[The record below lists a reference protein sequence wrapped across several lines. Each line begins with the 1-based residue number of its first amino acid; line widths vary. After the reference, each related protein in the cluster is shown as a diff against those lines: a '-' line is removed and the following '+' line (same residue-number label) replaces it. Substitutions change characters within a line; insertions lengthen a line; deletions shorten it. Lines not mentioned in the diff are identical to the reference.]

1 MEATNRF
8 FSGFG
13 ATRARLAI
21 LAATFVAAMVG
32 VVTPAQAALTG
43 LTVGPQSGTLNAGTA
58 GTATY
63 TVTLTRSGFTPSNV
77 ATVTWT
83 ISGLPSGATASVGPA
98 NGNWSG
104 ILGGGQ
110 RSYPLTVNTT
120 TATPGGTA
128 TFTVQASASGTQSGT
143 GTLTVNPAVVAQPQ
157 TITFG
162 ALAGKTFGDAPF
174 NVSATAS
181 SGLTVSFAAAGNCGV
196 AGTLVSVTGAG
207 SCTITASQAGNA
219 NWLAATP
226 VAQTFPIAKA
236 NQTITFNALADKLVG
251 DPAFTV
257 SATSTSTL
265 AVTFGATGDCTVAG
279 STVSLTTPATLP
291 GNCTI
296 TASQAGNANFNAAA
310 SVPQTFAIN
319 AFTGTEL
326 YAVAGSTGLPVPGS
340 TTPMAV
346 PVWGYNSSAAGV
358 SKPGGPTL
366 FVDQGA
372 TVTIRL
378 HNNLAETTALLIQG
392 QTMIPDTT
400 GVAPGQTK
408 VYTFTASQPGTF
420 LYEAGLLPRAQHQV
434 AMGLYGALVV
444 RPTGAPLQAYAAAS
458 TAFDDEAVLVLG
470 EIDPILNFGPT
481 TFDMRDFKPTHFLIN
496 GDVYPNTAPIASAPG
511 RKVLLR
517 YVNGGAKHHS
527 MAALGARQ
535 VVVGEDGSALAHA
548 RTVVAKT
555 IAPGQTADAIVT
567 VPAAALAGQKFA
579 VYDGNL
585 MLHNGGADN
594 AFGGMLTFVSVSG
607 TPPTG
612 DTTGPVSSGL
622 AYAAGT
628 LTATVSDANTGGST
642 VAAAEYFVDVPGTA
656 GTGTAMA
663 AADGAFDGVSENVTA
678 TVAVAPGTH
687 TLYLR
692 GRDAAGNWG
701 AVTAKV
707 VNGGDTLGPIT
718 SALVLSPSTTD
729 GTVDVS
735 LTGTA
740 NDTNTGGSN
749 IAAAEYFI
757 GTVGSAGTGTPM
769 SFAPANAKI
778 ASLTGAIPMA
788 TVNALA
794 AGNHVVSVR
803 SKDSEGNWGT
813 AVATT
818 LVVNKNAATTGNVVV
833 TFTPNNG
840 ARPLNASQPVVRVT
854 ASVTGAGVNAAE
866 GFFCLNADPCT
877 AGADGTGF
885 PFLPADGAWGG
896 AIEPVTA
903 DIPLSTVGAM
913 ADGSHTIYVHGK
925 AASGGWGT
933 TSSAVLVVDRT
944 APTVSGLLLAP
955 AASHNSAV
963 VISATAADASAIVAA
978 EYFIDTVGA
987 VGTGTPMTPG
997 SSLSATIPGATIA
1010 GLSDGN
1016 HTLYVRAMDAATN
1029 WSAAVSAV
1037 LLVDHTAPTTSNLT
1051 VAAIAFGATSTSA
1064 TVTAQDPAPGSGL
1077 NGGEYWIDGSAAP
1090 PATTIAFAGTSSP
1103 ITIAGIN
1110 LTGLASGPHI
1120 LYVRVK
1126 DAVGNYSSVRSQ
1138 TFSIPVDQIFAD
1150 GFETGPLSGGTGNAG
1165 NWTSRSTGTES
1176 RVDFQTAA
1184 ALFGSYGLQ
1193 VQGNDTNY
1201 VQYNFGNA
1209 ANPATSTFDARFYF
1223 NPHGFQPNAG
1233 GNVQDIFVA
1242 ASNTNYSNTN
1252 TTFRVRYRVNGGQQQ
1267 VQIQV
1272 GSGTANTA
1280 WANLVN
1286 NTSNRIEV
1294 VWQAGASLALY
1305 VNGAA
1310 AQSLATT
1317 STNLV
1322 STMRLGSVTDAGGNA
1337 NTTYEYFDNFTAK
1350 RSVTSLIG
1358 P

>member
-8 FSGFG
+8 FSGFV
-13 ATRARLAI
+13 ATRPRLAM
-21 LAATFVAAMVG
+21 LAATFVAATMGFVAPAMASLQSVSVG
-32 VVTPAQAALTG
+32 S
-43 LTVGPQSGTLNAGTA
+43 QSGTLTYGTA
-58 GTATY
+58 GAATY
-63 TVTLTRSGFTPSNV
+63 VVTVTRSFGTPTTPTMSVTGLPAGATYVFGTPSAWSP
-77 ATVTWT
+77 ATGTGT
-83 ISGLPSGATASVGPA
+83 RT
-98 NGNWSG
+98 
-104 ILGGGQ
+104 
-110 RSYPLTVNTT
+110 YPLTITTTTVTPGGSATFTARANTT
-120 TATPGGTA
+120 TT
-128 TFTVQASASGTQSGT
+128 GT
-143 GTLTVNPAVVAQPQ
+143 GTLLIARAAQ

-162 ALAGKTFGDAPF
+162 ALSAKTYLDPDFS
-174 NVSATAS
+174 VSATATS
-181 SGLTVSFAAAGNCGV
+181 NLPVSLAASGSCSVT
-196 AGTLVSVTGAG
+196 GTSVHLTGAG
-207 SCTITASQAGNA
+207 SCTITASQPGNMNYLPA
-219 NWLAATP
+219 TNVQQTLA
-226 VAQTFPIAKA
+226 IAKA
-236 NQTITFNALADKLVG
+236 NQTITFNPLPDKYVG
-251 DPAFTV
+251 DPSFALSGTASSGLALSYAAAGSCTV
-257 SATSTSTL
+257 S
-265 AVTFGATGDCTVAG
+265 G

-291 GNCTI
+291 GTCTI
-296 TASQAGNANFNAAA
+296 TASQAGDVNFNVAT
-310 SVPQTFAIN
+310 SVPRTFAIN

-326 YAVAGSTGLPVPGS
+326 YAVAGSTGLPAPGS
-340 TTPMAV
+340 ATPIDV
-346 PVWGYNSSAAGV
+346 PVWGYNTAAAAV
-358 SKPGGPTL
+358 TKPGGPTL
-366 FVDQGA
+366 VVNQGD
-372 TVTIRL
+372 VVSIRL
-378 HNNLAETTALLIQG
+378 HNTLAEPTALLVQG

-400 GVAPGQTK
+400 GVAPGLTK

-444 RPTGAPLQAYAAAS
+444 RPTGAPAQAYADSS
-458 TAFDDEAVLVLG
+458 TAFDDEQVLVLS

-496 GDVYPNTAPIASAPG
+496 GAVYPNTAPIASGPG

-527 MAALGARQ
+527 MATLGARQ

-567 VPAAALAGQKFA
+567 VPASAQPGNRFA

-585 MLHNGGADN
+585 MLHNGGADD
-594 AFGGMLTFVSVSG
+594 AFGGMLTFIAVPG
-607 TPPTG
+607 TPTG
-612 DTTGPVSSGL
+612 DTTGPVASGL

-663 AADGAFDGVSENVTA
+663 AADGTFDGVSENVTA
-678 TVAVAPGTH
+678 TVTVAPGTH

-707 VNGGDTLGPIT
+707 VNGGDALGPIT

-757 GTVGSAGTGTPM
+757 GTVGSAGTGTAM
-769 SFAPANAKI
+769 LFAPAGAKI
-778 ASLTGAIPMA
+778 ASLTGTIPAA

-803 SKDSEGNWGT
+803 SKDSEGNWGA

-818 LVVNKNAATTGNVVV
+818 LIVNKNAATTGNVVV
-833 TFTPNNG
+833 MLTPNNG

-896 AIEPVTA
+896 AVEPVTA

-1016 HTLYVRAMDAATN
+1016 HTLFVRAMDAATN
-1029 WSAAVSAV
+1029 WSATVSAV

-1064 TVTAQDPAPGSGL
+1064 TVTAQDPTPGSGL
-1077 NGGEYWIDGSAAP
+1077 NGGEYWIDGSATP
-1090 PATTIAFAGTSSP
+1090 PATRIAFAGTSSP
-1103 ITIAGIN
+1103 ITIAGIS
-1110 LTGLASGPHI
+1110 LTGLASGPHT

-1150 GFETGPLSGGTGNAG
+1150 GFETGPLSGGTGSAG

-1176 RVDFQTAA
+1176 RVDFQPAA

-1201 VQYNFGNA
+1201 VQYNFGTA

-1223 NPHGFQPNAG
+1223 NPHGFVPNPG
-1233 GNVQDIFVA
+1233 GTVQDIFVA

-1252 TTFRVRYRVNGGQQQ
+1252 TTFRVRYRVNAGQQQ

-1272 GSGTANTA
+1272 GSGTANAA
-1280 WANLVN
+1280 WTNLVN

-1294 VWQAGASLALY
+1294 VWQAGLSLSLS
-1305 VNGAA
+1305 VNGTA
-1310 AQSLATT
+1310 AQSLATA

-1322 STMRLGSVTDAGGNA
+1322 STIRLGSVTDAGGGG
-1337 NTTYEYFDNFTAK
+1337 NTTYEYFDNFAAK
-1350 RSVTSLIG
+1350 RSVTPLIG